1 MDVPTSRRHLFRAL
15 RHRNYR
21 LFFIG
26 NGVSLIGNWITQVAM
41 AWLVYRLAGAN
52 RTQAAALLGLVGFAS
67 QIPMFVFAPFT
78 GVFIDRWNRRS
89 ILVITSICAA
99 LQSAALA
106 YLALRGTVTIPHV
119 LVLAVVQ
126 GVINA
131 FEIPARQSFVIEM
144 VDERSDL
151 LNAIALNSMVFNSA
165 RLIGPAIAGFLIATV
180 GEGLCFL
187 IDSISYVGV
196 IISLLLMRLAPV
208 QRRATE
214 THVLADLAE
223 GFRYAFGFAPTRV
236 LIGFIAVASLM
247 GISYSVLLPIF
258 ADTFAAPGRGPQTL
272 GFLSAAVG
280 IGALCGGVFLAS
292 RHSVSGLGKVIA
304 TTGGLFGA
312 LLIAFSL
319 APSLAVA
326 LPLLAGCG
334 FCFMV
339 TLASSNTVL
348 QAIADDDKRGRLM
361 SIFSMAVMGTAPF
374 GALLAGTIA
383 SRTSAPLALR
393 VSGGVCI
400 VAAAWFATRLPALR
414 PLVRPIYVR
423 KGIIKEVAAAL
434 ETTPYVNRPA
444 S

>member
-1 MDVPTSRRHLFRAL
+1 MDAPTPRRNLFRAL

-21 LFFIG
+21 LFFVG

-41 AWLVYRLAGAN
+41 AWLVYRLAGTN
-52 RTQAAALLGLVGFAS
+52 RMQAAALLGFVGFAS

-78 GVFIDRWNRRS
+78 GVFIDRW
-89 ILVITSICAA
+89 ILVFTSLCAA

-131 FEIPARQSFVIEM
+131 FEIPARQSFVVQM

-187 IDSISYVGV
+187 IDSISYIGV
-196 IISLLLMRLAPV
+196 IISLLLMRLAPMEPRV
-208 QRRATE
+208 KE
-214 THVLADLAE
+214 SHVLADLSE

-258 ADTFAAPGRGPQTL
+258 ADRFAAPGQGPQTL
-272 GFLSAAVG
+272 GFLTAAVG
-280 IGALCGGVFLAS
+280 IGALGGGVFLAS
-292 RHSVSGLGKVIA
+292 RHSVSGLGRVIA
-304 TTGGLFGA
+304 TTGGLFGV
-312 LLIAFSL
+312 LLIGFSF
-319 APSLAVA
+319 APSLPLA

-361 SIFSMAVMGTAPF
+361 SIFSMAVMGTSPF

-383 SRTSAPLALR
+383 SRTSTPVALR

-400 VAAAWFATRLPALR
+400 IAAAWFATRLPALR

-423 KGIIKEVAAAL
+423 KGIIKEVATAL